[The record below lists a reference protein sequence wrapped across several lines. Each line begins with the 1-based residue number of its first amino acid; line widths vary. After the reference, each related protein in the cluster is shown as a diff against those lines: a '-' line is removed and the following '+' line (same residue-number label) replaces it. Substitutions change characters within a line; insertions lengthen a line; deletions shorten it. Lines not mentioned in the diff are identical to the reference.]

1 MWFLPGVYPEVG
13 DELVLGV
20 EGLQCTGTILN
31 QNIYNNHNH
40 DNKGRQCK
48 NYKKKFDG
56 PTQEW

>member
-1 MWFLPGVYPEVG
+1 MWFLAGVYPEVG

-31 QNIYNNHNH
+31 QNNYNNHNY

-48 NYKKKFDG
+48 NYKSFF
-56 PTQEW
+56 